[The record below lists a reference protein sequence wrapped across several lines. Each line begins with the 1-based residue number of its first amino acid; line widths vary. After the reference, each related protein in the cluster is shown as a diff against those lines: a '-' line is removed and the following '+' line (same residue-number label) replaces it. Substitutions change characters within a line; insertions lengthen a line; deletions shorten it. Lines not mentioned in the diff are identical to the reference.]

1 MSALRVYEVVVIVA
15 PNATD
20 EALETLST
28 NLANIITTQGGT
40 ITKNEKWGK
49 RMLAYPINKFKDGHY
64 LYMEL
69 EGTGSEIAEMERRM
83 RVNDTIVRYMTV
95 RVDLDRRRADKF
107 KARRTEKAAKRPGA
121 MPSIGSHRN
130 DN

>member
-69 EGTGSEIAEMERRM
+69 EGTGSEIAEMERR
-83 RVNDTIVRYMTV
+83 
-95 RVDLDRRRADKF
+95 DRK
-107 KARRTEKAAKRPGA
+107 
-121 MPSIGSHRN
+121 SVV
-130 DN
+130 

>member
-1 MSALRVYEVVVIVA
+1 MATPRVYEVVVIVA

-83 RVNDTIVRYMTV
+83 RVNDSIVRYMTV

-121 MPSIGSHRN
+121 MPVIGSHRN